1 MPLSRVVTPTGPAR
15 FDLRCYPRGGPVT
28 HVVAIEDHTNDGMS
42 VVNAVEHLRQHVLS
56 SLEPTRLPLE
66 EPVWI
71 IVSANGYADP
81 LEPAEYAEWQRSRR
95 GFRSLTRAD
104 AITATG
110 DATLPER
117 RTITQGGIVL

>member
-42 VVNAVEHLRQHVLS
+42 VVNAVEHLRLHVLS

-81 LEPAEYAEWQRSRR
+81 LEPVGYAEW
-95 GFRSLTRAD
+95 
-104 AITATG
+104 
-110 DATLPER
+110 
-117 RTITQGGIVL
+117 